1 MLNFVIFA
9 KTILK
14 INQLK
19 IKSPINEGYSFFLDI
34 LDTMLFTL

>member
-1 MLNFVIFA
+1 MLNFVFLA
-9 KTILK
+9 KIILK

-19 IKSPINEGYSFFLDI
+19 IKSYINEGCSFFLDI